1 MAWPG
6 QTAPHDWLAP
16 DWPAPAGVHAVCTT
30 RQGGASLPP
39 FDSLN
44 LGSHVGDDVGAV
56 LANRGMLQSAL
67 QAHTPGGAGQ
77 SGTSQSVAP
86 VAGKAWPG
94 DGIRPRCPGRPRA
107 APAGMR
113 AVPCRLQKR
122 PS

>member
-6 QTAPHDWLAP
+6 QTAQHDWLAP

-56 LANRGMLQSAL
+56 LANRGIL
-67 QAHTPGGAGQ
+67 QAGRGA
-77 SGTSQSVAP
+77 
-86 VAGKAWPG
+86 
-94 DGIRPRCPGRPRA
+94 R
-107 APAGMR
+107 
-113 AVPCRLQKR
+113 
-122 PS
+122 